1 MKGLFFSSLQ
11 KDKENLDDFDFK
23 IRNTIEGLGF
33 ELWGLES
40 ARVRSEFQIR
50 IFIDQPK
57 GIKIE
62 DCELVWRQ
70 INDVLRVDGAM
81 REDFSLEVS
90 SPGVNRKFYYSQQY
104 KRFVGSLVKVRLKNI
119 IDGSRNIKAIIKDAT
134 NDTLYLDSEGSDIKI
149 SFDNIDKAHLV
160 GELAI

>member
-1 MKGLFFSSLQ
+1 M
-11 KDKENLDDFDFK
+11 EDFDFT
-23 IRNTIEGLGF
+23 IRKTIEGLGF

-40 ARVRSEFQIR
+40 SRTRSEFQIR

-70 INDVLRVDGAM
+70 INDVLRVDGSL

-104 KRFVGSLVKVRLKNI
+104 KRFVGSLVKIRLKNI

-134 NDTLYLDSEGSDIKI
+134 NDTLYLDSEGDDIKI

-160 GELAI
+160 GELSI

>member
-1 MKGLFFSSLQ
+1 M
-11 KDKENLDDFDFK
+11 DDFDFTVRK
-23 IRNTIEGLGF
+23 TIEGLGF

-40 ARVRSEFQIR
+40 NRGRGELQIR

-70 INDVLRVDGAM
+70 INDVLRADGVM

-90 SPGVNRKFYYSQQY
+90 SPGLNRKFYYSQQY
-104 KRFVGSLVKVRLKNI
+104 KRFIGSLVKIRLKNI
-119 IDGSRNIKAIIKDAT
+119 SDGSRNIKATIRDAT
-134 NDTLYLDSEGSDIKI
+134 NDTLYLDREGNDLKI
-149 SFDNIDKAHLV
+149 SFDNIDKAQLV
-160 GELAI
+160 GELSI

>member
-1 MKGLFFSSLQ
+1 M
-11 KDKENLDDFDFK
+11 EDFDFT
-23 IRNTIEGLGF
+23 IRKTIEGLGF

-40 ARVRSEFQIR
+40 SRTRSEFQIR

-70 INDVLRVDGAM
+70 INDVLRVDGSL

-90 SPGVNRKFYYSQQY
+90 SPGINRKFYYSQQY
-104 KRFVGSLVKVRLKNI
+104 KRFVGSLVQIRLKNI

-134 NDTLYLDSEGSDIKI
+134 NDTLYLVSEGDDIKI
-149 SFDNIDKAHLV
+149 SFDNIDKAQLV
-160 GELAI
+160 GELSI

>member
-1 MKGLFFSSLQ
+1 M
-11 KDKENLDDFDFK
+11 EDFDFT
-23 IRNTIEGLGF
+23 IRKTIEVLGF

-40 ARVRSEFQIR
+40 SRTRSEFQIR

-70 INDVLRVDGAM
+70 INDVLRVDGSL

-104 KRFVGSLVKVRLKNI
+104 KRFVGSLVKIRLKNI

-134 NDTLYLDSEGSDIKI
+134 NDTLYLDSEGDDIKI
-149 SFDNIDKAHLV
+149 SFDNIDKAHLA
-160 GELAI
+160 GELSI

>member
-1 MKGLFFSSLQ
+1 M
-11 KDKENLDDFDFK
+11 EDFDFT
-23 IRNTIEGLGF
+23 IRKTIEGLGF

-40 ARVRSEFQIR
+40 SRTRSEFQFR

-70 INDVLRVDGAM
+70 INDVLRVDGSL

-90 SPGVNRKFYYSQQY
+90 SPGINRKFYYSQQY
-104 KRFVGSLVKVRLKNI
+104 KRFVGSLVQIRLKNI

-134 NDTLYLDSEGSDIKI
+134 NDTLYLASEGDDIKI
-149 SFDNIDKAHLV
+149 SFDNIDKAQLV
-160 GELAI
+160 GELSI

>member
-1 MKGLFFSSLQ
+1 M
-11 KDKENLDDFDFK
+11 EDFDFT
-23 IRNTIEGLGF
+23 IRKTIEGLGF

-40 ARVRSEFQIR
+40 SRMRGEFQIR

-70 INDVLRVDGAM
+70 INDVLRVDGSL

-90 SPGVNRKFYYSQQY
+90 SPGINRKFYYSQQY
-104 KRFVGSLVKVRLKNI
+104 KRFVGSLVQIRLKNI

-134 NDTLYLDSEGSDIKI
+134 NDTLYLASEGDDIKI
-149 SFDNIDKAHLV
+149 SFDNIDKARLV
-160 GELAI
+160 GELSI

>member
-1 MKGLFFSSLQ
+1 M
-11 KDKENLDDFDFK
+11 EDFDFT
-23 IRNTIEGLGF
+23 IRKTLEGLGF

-40 ARVRSEFQIR
+40 SRTRSEFQIR
-50 IFIDQPK
+50 LFIDQPK

-70 INDVLRVDGAM
+70 INDVLRVDGSL

-104 KRFVGSLVKVRLKNI
+104 KRFVGSLVKIRLKNI

-134 NDTLYLDSEGSDIKI
+134 NDTLYLDSEGDDIKI

-160 GELAI
+160 GELSI